1 MVVSGRPIM
10 RSPAP
15 PLHAGRG
22 RMHRNVLFLAVSQ
35 ALANTTQ
42 GVLLSI
48 VALVGNALAEDK
60 ALSTLP
66 HAVQWLGVMAAA
78 VPVSMMMRRLGR
90 RPAFMVGALFGT
102 AAALIAAFA
111 VARGSF
117 WLFTGALFLFG
128 WFSAVGQHYRFAAAE
143 AADET
148 FRSRAISLVIGGGV
162 VAAFIGPQIA
172 KWTHVLLVP
181 EYLATLLA
189 LAVVPLTL
197 LLALPWIVMPK
208 PAAAR
213 RTDAE
218 QGRPMREIATQ
229 PAFVV
234 AVLAAVI
241 GWGAMVLMMA
251 STPIAMEGHG
261 HHFEDAAFVIQWHI
275 FGMYAP
281 GFFTGWLIARFGVI
295 NVLLAGLGLMALA
308 AVNGLLGTEVTNFWV
323 ANICVGA
330 GWNFLFVGATTLL
343 TYTYAPAERAKAQ
356 GVNDFLV
363 FGFVAL
369 FSFASGW
376 LQTGYG
382 WAVVMYTMFPL
393 IAAVFC
399 AVLWLRL
406 SPGAQPA
413 AIRRSGA
420 ALAE

>member
-1 MVVSGRPIM
+1 M
-10 RSPAP
+10 R
-15 PLHAGRG
+15 
-22 RMHRNVLFLAVSQ
+22 RNVFLLSASQ

-42 GVLLSI
+42 GVLLAI

-60 ALSTLP
+60 SLSTLP

-78 VPVSMMMRRLGR
+78 VPVSMLMRRLGR
-90 RPAFMVGALFGT
+90 RSTFMIGALFGT

-117 WLFTGALFLFG
+117 WLFTGALFVFG
-128 WFSAVGQHYRFAAAE
+128 GFGAVAQHYRFAAAE
-143 AADET
+143 AADEQ

-172 KWTHVLLVP
+172 KWTHLILVP
-181 EYLATLLA
+181 EYLGTLLA
-189 LAVVPLTL
+189 LGLVPLTL
-197 LLALPWIVMPK
+197 FFTLPWVALPRPV
-208 PAAAR
+208 AVHR
-213 RTDAE
+213 HDS
-218 QGRPMREIATQ
+218 GRPIREIAAQ
-229 PAFVV
+229 PAFIV
-234 AVLAAVI
+234 AVLSAVI

-251 STPIAMEGHG
+251 STPIAMEGCG

-281 GFFTGWLIARFGVI
+281 GFFTGWLIARFGVV
-295 NVLLAGLGLMALA
+295 NVLFAGLALMVTA
-308 AVNGLLGTEVTNFWV
+308 AINGLLGTAVTNFWL

-363 FGFVAL
+363 FGFVAV
-369 FSFASGW
+369 FSFSSGW
-376 LQTGYG
+376 IETGYG
-382 WAVVMYTMFPL
+382 WPVVMYTMFPL

-406 SPGAQPA
+406 SPAAQPA
-413 AIRRSGA
+413 LLRRTVP

>member
-1 MVVSGRPIM
+1 M
-10 RSPAP
+10 R
-15 PLHAGRG
+15 
-22 RMHRNVLFLAVSQ
+22 RNVSLLAASQ

-48 VALVGNALAEDK
+48 VALVGNALADDK

-66 HAVQWLGVMAAA
+66 HAIQWIGVMVAA

-90 RPAFMVGALFGT
+90 RPAFMLGALFGST
-102 AAALIAAFA
+102 AALFAAFA

-128 WFSAVGQHYRFAAAE
+128 WFSAVAQHYRFAAAE
-143 AADET
+143 AADEH

-172 KWTHVLLVP
+172 KWTHLLLVP

-189 LAVVPLTL
+189 LSVVPLTL
-197 LLALPWIVMPK
+197 LLTLPWVVMPK
-208 PAAAR
+208 PPSVR
-213 RTDAE
+213 RADT
-218 QGRPMREIATQ
+218 GRPMRDIVTQ
-229 PAFVV
+229 PAFIV

-261 HHFEDAAFVIQWHI
+261 HHFEDAAFVVQWHI

-295 NVLLAGLGLMALA
+295 NVLLAGLGMMALA
-308 AVNGLLGTEVTNFWV
+308 AANGLLGTAVTNFWI
-323 ANICVGA
+323 ANICVGT

-343 TYTYAPAERAKAQ
+343 TYTYAPAERSKAQ

-363 FGFVAL
+363 FGFVAF

-376 LQTGYG
+376 VQTSYG

-393 IAAVFC
+393 IAAVLC

-406 SPGAQPA
+406 TPGAQPA
-413 AIRRSGA
+413 AIRRAGA

>member
-1 MVVSGRPIM
+1 M
-10 RSPAP
+10 R
-15 PLHAGRG
+15 
-22 RMHRNVLFLAVSQ
+22 RNVSLLAVSQ

-48 VALVGNALAEDK
+48 VALVGNALAADK

-66 HAVQWLGVMAAA
+66 HAVQWIGVMVAA
-78 VPVSMMMRRLGR
+78 VPVSMLMRRLGR
-90 RPAFMVGALFGT
+90 RPAFMIGALFGT
-102 AAALIAAFA
+102 VAALFAAFA

-117 WLFTGALFLFG
+117 WLFTAALFLFG
-128 WFSAVGQHYRFAAAE
+128 WFSAVAQHYRFAAAE
-143 AADET
+143 AADEH

-162 VAAFIGPQIA
+162 VAAFVGPQIA
-172 KWTHVLLVP
+172 KWTHLLLVP

-189 LAVVPLTL
+189 LGVVPLTL
-197 LLALPWIVMPK
+197 LLTLPWVAMPK
-208 PAAAR
+208 PPAAR
-213 RTDAE
+213 RADS
-218 QGRPMREIATQ
+218 GRPMGDIVVQ
-229 PAFVV
+229 PAFIV

-261 HHFEDAAFVIQWHI
+261 HHFEDAAFVVQWHI

-295 NVLLAGLGLMALA
+295 NVLLAGLAMMALA
-308 AVNGLLGTEVTNFWV
+308 AVNGLLGTAVTNFWI
-323 ANICVGA
+323 ANICVGT

-343 TYTYAPAERAKAQ
+343 TYTYTPAERAKAQ

-363 FGFVAL
+363 FGFVAF

-376 LQTGYG
+376 VQTSYG

-393 IAAVFC
+393 IAAVLC

-406 SPGAQPA
+406 TPGAQPA
-413 AIRRSGA
+413 AIRGRRA